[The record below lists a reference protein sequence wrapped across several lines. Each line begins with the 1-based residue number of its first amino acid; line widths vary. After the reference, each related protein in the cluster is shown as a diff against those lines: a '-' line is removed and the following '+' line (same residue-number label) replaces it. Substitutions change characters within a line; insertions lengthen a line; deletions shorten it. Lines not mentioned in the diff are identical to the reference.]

1 VDKPRPPDQ
10 LQNQIR
16 VEDVDTGRTGRSI
29 GMDQFDQMKRVLDD
43 PNCFID
49 KMETIITLG
58 WVRSDQVS

>member
-1 VDKPRPPDQ
+1 
-10 LQNQIR
+10 
-16 VEDVDTGRTGRSI
+16 
-29 GMDQFDQMKRVLDD
+29 MKRVLDD